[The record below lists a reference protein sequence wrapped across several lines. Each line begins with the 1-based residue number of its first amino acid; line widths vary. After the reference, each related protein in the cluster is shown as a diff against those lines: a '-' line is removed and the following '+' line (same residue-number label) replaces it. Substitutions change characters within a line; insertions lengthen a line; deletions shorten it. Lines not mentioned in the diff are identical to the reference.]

1 LKKNKPQ
8 ILSSNKRPA
17 TRKKTVKKSNFS
29 LAKSIGYA
37 LFFCAII
44 IISLGIYQFKDGVL
58 YYLGFKTN
66 SLDGLTKE
74 ERAIADIRI
83 YEVLSEHQDFIF
95 GMDVS
100 EYQGNIDWERAQKVE
115 DTFSLSFA
123 FIRATAGKDK
133 VDSKFSYNWKE
144 AKKNNFVRGAYHYY
158 RPNENSIL
166 QANNF
171 IQTVELSSG
180 DFPPVLDIEKLP
192 KTQSLDSLKLGLHRW
207 LNKIEAHYKMK
218 PIIYTGES
226 YYNDFLKKEFSDYP
240 FWIANYNIWKKK
252 PEKEWFMWQ
261 FTEKAKVEGIKG
273 MIDLNVFNGD
283 FVKFI
288 ESTKP

>member
-1 LKKNKPQ
+1 M
-8 ILSSNKRPA
+8 SS
-17 TRKKTVKKSNFS
+17 KKSYTNSKRKTTKKSSFS
-29 LAKSIGYA
+29 FTKLVLYSISFLAI
-37 LFFCAII
+37 AII
-44 IISLGIYQFKDGVL
+44 GLGFYQFKDGVL

-66 SLDGLTKE
+66 NTDGLSND
-74 ERAIADIRI
+74 ERKIADIRI

-100 EYQGNIDWERAQKVE
+100 EYQGEIEWEKSQKVD
-115 DTFSLSFA
+115 DTFALSFV

-133 VDSKFSYNWKE
+133 VDKKFKKNWKA

-171 IQTVELSSG
+171 IKTVQLSSG

-192 KTQSLDSLKLGLHRW
+192 RTQSLDSLKVGLKRW
-207 LNKIEAHYKMK
+207 LTKVEKHYKMK
-218 PIIYTGES
+218 PIIYSGES
-226 YYNDFLKKEFSDYP
+226 YYKDFLKKEFSEYP

-252 PEKEWFMWQ
+252 PEQEWLLWQ

-273 MIDLNVFNGD
+273 TVDLNVFNGD

-288 ESTKP
+288 EATKP